1 MIRPSLLPAAV
12 LLALAGC
19 GGAEKDGNMT
29 AEEVAG
35 QLSGMKI
42 TPGQWEATNEILS
55 VTAPGMPADVTKQML
70 RKTTVLNCITREQAE
85 NPDANFLAAQRDSN
99 CTYQDWSMSGGR
111 MSGTMTCSGEGA
123 PGQMKMQMQGQYA
136 ATSYAMDM
144 TMQATGAGMDMTIKS
159 RTTGRR
165 VGECPPEQG
174 EKEAEEKEK
183 ANAEKKA
190 EKKG

>member
-1 MIRPSLLPAAV
+1 MRKYLATTV
-12 LLALAGC
+12 LILALAGC
-19 GGAEKDGNMT
+19 GEQKSGNMS

-35 QLSGMKI
+35 ELAGMKI

-55 VTAPGMPADVTKQML
+55 VSAPGMPADITKQML

-85 NPDANFLAAQRDSN
+85 NPDANFLAAQKDSN

-136 ATSYAMDM
+136 PTSYAMDM
-144 TMQATGAGMDMTIKS
+144 TMETAGAGMNMTIKS
-159 RTTGRR
+159 RTTWRR

-174 EKEAEEKEK
+174 EEAEEK
-183 ANAEKKA
+183 AEKK
-190 EKKG
+190 